1 MTVSEAVARSKS
13 LAFFSKGSIKAAQQ
27 MLLPAETVLWA
38 QISNVYTKPVRG
50 ELSTDALTKDM
61 LSGVIVV
68 TDQRIFFV
76 NHVMGRG
83 MTKEIS
89 ISNVQSIDSK
99 YGNLYSSLRITGV
112 TDMIVTTCS
121 RELAQ
126 QLRTVMEEA
135 LANWQT
141 RTDATATPATP
152 ALDTAQ
158 LQALKQLYDSGVL
171 TEEEFSAKKAQIL
184 GL

>member
-1 MTVSEAVARSKS
+1 MTVSEAVTRSKT

-27 MLLPAETVLWA
+27 MLSPTETVLWA
-38 QISNVYTKPVRG
+38 QISNVYTNPVRG
-50 ELSTDALTKDM
+50 ELSTDGLTKGM

-68 TDQRIFFV
+68 TDRRVFFV
-76 NHVMGRG
+76 NQVLGRG
-83 MTKEIS
+83 MTKEIPLY
-89 ISNVQSIDSK
+89 NVQSIDSK
-99 YGNLYSSLRITGV
+99 YGNLYGCLRIIGM

-126 QLRTVMEEA
+126 QLRAVMEEA

-141 RTDATATPATP
+141 RTDVTATP

-171 TEEEFSAKKAQIL
+171 TEEEFGAKKAQIL